1 MILIRALADFW
12 FLILVIALVT
22 GVSIGLTIR
31 FPEKKF
37 QIRKWLHVIA
47 VGITA
52 YIAFFLSV
60 ISQDL
65 ISEGENH
72 LTFQLIDEFLILI
85 LLFAIL
91 LWIAVFAGFSNIN
104 GRKSWGI
111 AWFPTALCVLVFTV
125 RFFGENVSMGL
136 FYTSVVFF
144 ILAFADGFAA
154 LIGYRINPNAKT
166 LIGSIVFLISCFL
179 IIYISNHFVFHT
191 MNPSFFSDWKMNLI
205 YSVFGSL
212 ILTVI
217 EYYSKNG
224 IDNLTIPVS
233 AFLYLVFF
241 KNSNMWL
248 TITQMQ
254 LGIFFAICAAIIVA
268 VYLVYRLKWLSIS
281 GLSMALI
288 LAYVML
294 IAGLSLIPV
303 LIFFILG
310 TLVGKFKASPV
321 VFDSYPKVESDK
333 KHGKPRDIV
342 QVLSNSGIPL
352 FLALLTILFSGD
364 FFVETFSGFSL
375 KVSVFESLNWVV
387 MSAALCDTWSSE
399 WGIRLGGNPVDILGF
414 RKLQK
419 GASGGV
425 TLMGTLLGLLGSVM
439 MGVFYYFLFSG
450 DDNSTEKLEFF
461 GWVLLSGVL
470 GTFFDSILG
479 SIFQRKVLNESNLYS
494 DDNVSGYSIRYWSN
508 DIVNLVSL
516 VLVAV
521 VFVMFH

>member
-52 YIAFFLSV
+52 YATYVLSV

-91 LWIAVFAGFSNIN
+91 LWIAVFAGFFNIN

-111 AWFPTALCVLVFTV
+111 AWFPTALFVLVYAV
-125 RFFGENVSMGL
+125 RFLSGHIFLGL
-136 FYTSVVFF
+136 YYTSVSFF

-154 LIGYRINPNAKT
+154 LIGHRINPNAKT

-179 IIYISNHFVFHT
+179 IIYISNHLVFYT
-191 MNPSFFSDWKMNLI
+191 MNIPLSDWKMNLV
-205 YSVFGSL
+205 YSVFGAL
-212 ILTVI
+212 ILTVV
-217 EYYSKNG
+217 EYYSKKG
-224 IDNLTIPVS
+224 IDNLTVPIA
-233 AFLYLVFF
+233 AFLYFAFF
-241 KNSNMWL
+241 KNSDIWL
-248 TITQMQ
+248 INTHMQ
-254 LGIFFAICAAIIVA
+254 LGVFLAICGSVIVA
-268 VYLVYRLKWLSIS
+268 IVAIYRLKWLSIS

-288 LAYVML
+288 LAFVMI
-294 IAGLSLIPV
+294 IAGLSLVPV

-310 TLVGKFKASPV
+310 TLVGKLKVSSWV
-321 VFDSYPKVESDK
+321 NDSQPKIESDK

-342 QVLSNSGIPL
+342 QVLSNAGIPL
-352 FLALLTILFSGD
+352 VLAVLMMFFSGD
-364 FFVETFSGFSL
+364 FFAEIIPIFSL
-375 KVSVFESLNWVV
+375 KSGVFESLNWVV

-419 GASGGV
+419 GASGGI
-425 TLMGTLLGLLGSVM
+425 TFMGTLMGLLGSIL
-439 MGVFYYFLFSG
+439 MGVLYYYFFSG
-450 DDNSTEKLEFF
+450 DVNSAEKLELL
-461 GWVLLSGVL
+461 GWVVLSGVL

-494 DDNVSGYSIRYWSN
+494 DDNVSGYSIRNWSN

-516 VLVAV
+516 LLVAV
-521 VFVMFH
+521 VFVMFN